1 MKKDYLICVDSDGC
15 AMDTMDIKHLRC
27 FGPCLVKEW
36 GLEQWELPILKKW
49 NEMNLY
55 TITRGINRFRG
66 LANMLRIVHEDYCS
80 VEGIEELERWVETSP
95 EFSNE
100 ELEKEKGS
108 RIFRKA
114 LAWSREVNRGI
125 DAIPMSK
132 KRPFEGVKEALQ
144 DANSFADV
152 VIVSSAN
159 REAVME
165 EWEYH
170 KLLLCVDRVLTQE
183 DGSKA
188 ECIKNLLQE
197 GYDKE
202 HVLMVGDSK
211 GDYEAAE
218 KNEVYFYPILVCR
231 EKQSWREF
239 CNTALDKLRNGEYGG
254 AYQEEKSKAFFENL
268 R

>member
-1 MKKDYLICVDSDGC
+1 MKKEYLICVDSDGC

-36 GLEQWELPILKKW
+36 GLEIWELPILKRW

-66 LANMLRIVHEDYCS
+66 LANMLRIVHEDYCK
-80 VEGIEELERWVETSP
+80 VDGIDELEKWVATSP
-95 EFSNE
+95 ELSNE
-100 ELEKEKGS
+100 ALEQKQDS
-108 RIFRKA
+108 VIFRRA
-114 LAWSREVNRGI
+114 LTWSKEVNRAI
-125 DAIPMSK
+125 EAIPMSK

-170 KLLLCVDRVLTQE
+170 KMLLCVDQVLTQE

-188 ECIKNLLQE
+188 DCIGKFLQK
-197 GYDKE
+197 GYDPEK
-202 HVLMVGDSK
+202 VLVVGDSK

-218 KNEVYFYPILVCR
+218 KNGVYFYPILVCR

-239 CNTALDKLRNGEYGG
+239 CNDALDKLRNGEYRG
-254 AYQEEKSKAFFENL
+254 AYQEEKTQAFFENL

>member
-1 MKKDYLICVDSDGC
+1 MKKEYLICVDSDGC
-15 AMDTMDIKHLRC
+15 AMDTMDMKHLRC

-36 GLEQWELPILKKW
+36 GLETWELPILKKW

-66 LANMLRIVHEDYCS
+66 LANMLRIVHEDYCT
-80 VEGIEELERWVETSP
+80 VEGIEELEEWVDTSS
-95 EFSNE
+95 ELSNE
-100 ELEKEKGS
+100 VLEQKQDK

-114 LAWSREVNRGI
+114 LSWSREVNRAI

-159 REAVME
+159 RKAVME

-170 KLLLCVDRVLTQE
+170 KLLLCVDRVMTQE
-183 DGSKA
+183 DGKKA
-188 ECIKNLLQE
+188 ECIGQLLEE
-197 GYDKE
+197 GYDRKN
-202 HVLMVGDSK
+202 VLMVGDSK
-211 GDYEAAE
+211 GDYEAAM
-218 KNEVYFYPILVCR
+218 KNGVSFYPILVCR
-231 EKQSWREF
+231 EKHSWRDF
-239 CNTALDKLRNGEYGG
+239 CNTALDKLRNGEYDG

>member
-15 AMDTMDIKHLRC
+15 AMDTMDMKHLRC

-66 LANMLRIVHEDYCS
+66 LANMLRIVHEDYCT
-80 VEGIEELERWVETSP
+80 VEGIEELERWVDTSP
-95 EFSNE
+95 ELSNE
-100 ELEKEKGS
+100 ALEKEQGS

-114 LAWSREVNRGI
+114 LTWSKEVNRGI

-170 KLLLCVDRVLTQE
+170 KLLLCVDRVMTQE

-188 ECIKNLLQE
+188 DCIKGLLKE
-197 GYDKE
+197 GYNKN

-211 GDYEAAE
+211 GDYEAA
-218 KNEVYFYPILVCR
+218 KQNDIFFYPILVCR

-239 CNTALDKLRNGEYGG
+239 CNTALDKLRNGEYDGT
-254 AYQEEKSKAFFENL
+254 YQEEKVKAFFENL